1 MDGDWVLKMIG
12 ALLVGSVLCGG
23 VQIIVVILSWILG
36 YPPLTILVLVVLAA
50 VVYHREF
57 AKHK

>member
-50 VVYHREF
+50 IIYHKEF
-57 AKHK
+57 GKHK